1 MKGFFSKFWLG
12 YKEYII
18 VVLLLVLSLSV
29 LSLNS
34 KPGIKKVKA
43 FAFGGFAVLTSGVS
57 KVVEPFSTAFE
68 VQNLREENAQL
79 MLQVNRL
86 REYGIQNEE
95 LKKQLALKD
104 SSKYPLIAAKV
115 VSKFAST
122 SQGNFIIN
130 AGDDENVKTGMP
142 VINSQG
148 LLGVI
153 TTVSKDYSIVRTLR
167 NRELKFAVKNQRSR
181 FDGVLEWNGKDLS
194 IKNVPKTYDMEVGD
208 RIVTSDFS
216 TKFPPS
222 LPVGVVAGGNR
233 DKTGI
238 FNNIVVTP
246 YADLMRI
253 EHVFVI
259 AFVPSV
265 QKNNLELNLIKNN

>member
-1 MKGFFSKFWLG
+1 MRGILTKFWHG

-18 VVLLLVLSLSV
+18 LVVLLVLSLV
-29 LSLNS
+29 LLSLNN
-34 KPGIKKVKA
+34 KPAIKKVKT
-43 FAFGGFAVLTSGVS
+43 FSFGGFAIFTSGVS
-57 KVVEPFSTAFE
+57 KVVEPFQTAFE
-68 VQNLREENAQL
+68 VRKLREANAQL

-104 SSKYPLIAAKV
+104 SVNYPLIPARI
-115 VSKFAST
+115 VSKYIST
-122 SQGNFIIN
+122 SQGNFTIN
-130 AGDDENVKTGMP
+130 AGENENIRVGMP

-148 LLGVI
+148 LLGTVI
-153 TTVSKDYSIVRTLR
+153 SVTKDFSIIRTLR

-181 FDGVLEWNGKDLS
+181 YDGILEWNGKELT
-194 IKNVPKTYDMEVGD
+194 IKNVPKTFDMEVGD

-222 LPVGVVAGGNR
+222 IPVGVVAGGNK

-238 FNNIVVTP
+238 FNNIIVNP
-246 YADLMRI
+246 YVDFVRV
-253 EHVFVI
+253 ENVFVI
-259 AFVPSV
+259 GFIPSV

>member
-1 MKGFFSKFWLG
+1 MRGFFSKFWFG

-43 FAFGGFAVLTSGVS
+43 FAFGGFAVFTSGLS

-68 VQNLREENAQL
+68 VKNLREENARL
-79 MLQVNRL
+79 MLQVNSL

-95 LKKQLALKD
+95 LRRQLALKD
-104 SSKYPLIAAKV
+104 TSKYPLISAKV
-115 VSKFAST
+115 VSKFASA

-130 AGDDENVKTGMP
+130 AGEGENIKIGMP

-148 LLGVI
+148 LLGVV
-153 TTVSKDYSIVRTLR
+153 TSVSKDYSIVRTLR

-181 FDGVLEWNGKDLS
+181 YDGVLEWNGKELT
-194 IKNVPKTYDMEVGD
+194 IKNVPKTYDMQVGD

-222 LPVGVVAGGNR
+222 IPVGVVAGGNR

-238 FNNIVVTP
+238 FNDIVVNP
-246 YADLMRI
+246 YADFLRV

>member
-1 MKGFFSKFWLG
+1 MKVFFSRFWFG

-18 VVLLLVLSLSV
+18 VVLLLVISLSV

-43 FAFGGFAVLTSGVS
+43 YAFGGFAVCTSGVS
-57 KVVEPFSTAFE
+57 KILEPFSTAFE
-68 VQNLREENAQL
+68 VESLREENARL

-86 REYGIQNEE
+86 REYGLQNEE

-104 SSKYPLIAAKV
+104 SSQYPLVSARV
-115 VSKFAST
+115 VSKFVSA

-130 AGDDENVKTGMP
+130 AGDDRNIKTGMP

-148 LLGVI
+148 LLGVV

-181 FDGVLEWNGKDLS
+181 FDGVLEWNGKELT

-222 LPVGVVAGGNR
+222 IPVGVVAGGNR

-238 FNNIVVTP
+238 FNNIVVSP
-246 YADLMRI
+246 YADFVRV